1 MTSDQIATNY
11 AGDIDIVNAHR
22 NNQFY
27 LRLQK
32 HVRKTG
38 KVLVLGKRKFGH
50 ELSLEQFQGID
61 KSLSLDVEVARLEQ
75 MALQKY
81 LGAEI
86 DYLKHTT
93 ALCGMYVFET
103 SCCNVQH
110 KTQTGGFTSSIS
122 TRSLPL
128 MQAFA
133 GGLSQQTMTENR
145 HFLLKGLDEQ
155 IRTGKVHS
163 IRLEHNSRGVPTLR
177 QEVVNLNTM
186 KVTPHFLLIEAATY
200 LLRLCQ
206 SSPVR
211 IRYAEGTTIATRDVS
226 LCRGF
231 LFRQYGYGWQ
241 SILSGAWDGKSAT
254 LHLPV
259 CQSNSQVTIEEF
271 NLYRICAVVP
281 FQTTGK

>member
-32 HVRKTG
+32 QVRKTG
-38 KVLVLGKRKFGH
+38 KILVLGKRKVGH
-50 ELSLEQFQGID
+50 ELSLEQFHGID
-61 KSLSLDVEVARLEQ
+61 KSLSLDVEVARLKQ

-231 LFRQYGYGWQ
+231 LFRQYHYGWQ
-241 SILSGAWDGKSAT
+241 SVLAGAWDGKSAT